1 MTGQKICSYYK
12 FGFCRLRSQCPNIHL
27 RDVCEKDTCDVQN
40 CNKRHPVP
48 CRLFAQGE
56 CKFNQG
62 CMFSHRKPQKLIDL
76 EAKMKSVEK
85 DNLNLK
91 LRCNNQDSTI
101 EVLKQKILS
110 MESNLMVV
118 MKIVHQNICE
128 KSGSENLANRKI
140 EYEENLMDFESTSD
154 TESPGVT
161 SASDDKV
168 KISGSSLVAGN
179 KLINDDAN
187 DLSFIE
193 NEILKI
199 KEYVL
204 NERMTKNNVEKC
216 KKKFGIMRKKIK
228 LMKMNTEK
236 GRVLVTSIEEIF
248 EKLDK
253 TIFSSFKKVT
263 ICEVEKILKA
273 LKR

>member
-1 MTGQKICSYYK
+1 
-12 FGFCRLRSQCPNIHL
+12 
-27 RDVCEKDTCDVQN
+27 
-40 CNKRHPVP
+40 
-48 CRLFAQGE
+48 
-56 CKFNQG
+56 
-62 CMFSHRKPQKLIDL
+62 
-76 EAKMKSVEK
+76 MKSVEK

-199 KEYVL
+199 KD
-204 NERMTKNNVEKC
+204 
-216 KKKFGIMRKKIK
+216 
-228 LMKMNTEK
+228 
-236 GRVLVTSIEEIF
+236 IE
-248 EKLDK
+248 
-253 TIFSSFKKVT
+253 
-263 ICEVEKILKA
+263 A
-273 LKR
+273 